1 MKTIKVPVKLSA
13 QQSELVTK
21 RGEKAEERIMFKDN
35 VVFNTE
41 EGEKVTASIR
51 FFSIEGFGR
60 TCEVMIQEALDS
72 KQNILKSDSIIE
84 KYLNKSI
91 EAYVLKHAM

>member
-1 MKTIKVPVKLSA
+1 MKTIKVPVILSA
-13 QQSELVTK
+13 QQGELVAK
-21 RGEKAEERIMFKDN
+21 RGEKAEERVMFKDN
-35 VVFNTE
+35 VTFNTE

-51 FFSIEGFGR
+51 FFSIEGHGR

-72 KQNILKSDSIIE
+72 KQNTLKSDSIIE
-84 KYLNKSI
+84 KYLAKSV